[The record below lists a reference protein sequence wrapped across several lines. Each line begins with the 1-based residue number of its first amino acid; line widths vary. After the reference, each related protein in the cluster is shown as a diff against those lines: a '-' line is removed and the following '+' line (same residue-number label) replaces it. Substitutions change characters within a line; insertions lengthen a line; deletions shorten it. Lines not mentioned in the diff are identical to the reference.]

1 MSERLPDFGDLI
13 RAFVRLRPTD
23 EVSKREIANLLG
35 FDYVR
40 PLPPVPIAPPPPVT
54 PQKPIELQT
63 TPVDH
68 TPSSDR
74 RTFTDSPQSSSSN
87 PFNTDLR
94 PAVLRPL
101 ASTAIQPNWGTA
113 TPLELPP
120 ATRQEP
126 PRLEPLLVPR
136 WTRGIL
142 SAALGGRGAEGEIDI
157 DAIVRTISSGR
168 PFRTVPRRNVPRFGR
183 GVQVLVDASETMMP
197 FLEDQTWLTE
207 RIRVVAGRDR
217 TQVLGIEGS
226 DSFIAGEGMRLDW
239 TDYFASYVPPEG
251 VVAILLSD
259 LGIGRMSMAPWTSP
273 AQWLEFA
280 RGLQKC
286 GVPLV
291 AIVPYARERWPAEL
305 RRAIPIVQWD
315 TRTTARSA
323 RRALETR
330 LRQNARS
337 TS

>member
-13 RAFVRLRPTD
+13 RAFARLRPTD
-23 EVSKREIANLLG
+23 EASKRQIANLLG
-35 FDYVR
+35 FDYTQT
-40 PLPPVPIAPPPPVT
+40 LPPAPIAPPPPPIVD
-54 PQKPIELQT
+54 PIE
-63 TPVDH
+63 TPPPIADH
-68 TPSSDR
+68 TVSSDR
-74 RTFTDSPQSSSSN
+74 RTFSDASQSTSSN

-94 PAVLRPL
+94 PAVLRPI

-120 ATRQEP
+120 ATLQQP

-217 TQVLGIEGS
+217 TQVLGIDGS

-239 TDYFASYVPPEG
+239 TDYFDRYVPADG
-251 VVAILLSD
+251 VVVILLSD

-273 AQWLEFA
+273 AQWLGFA
-280 RGLQKC
+280 RGLQTR

-305 RRAIPIVQWD
+305 RRTIPIVQWD
-315 TRTTARSA
+315 TRTTARTA

-330 LRQNARS
+330 LRRNARS
-337 TS
+337 TP